1 MSDRMIGRKKAG
13 ISTSSNPSLVSPT
26 TPTLANPT
34 GGFAVTN
41 HVPVQT
47 TTQVG
52 SDFQEAQSASEQL
65 SEPDAIAEK
74 LPGHDI
80 SRISLF
86 SPQAKLSTQ
95 LETTHQPFTPEVV
108 QRKCAACEQEEEEL
122 QRTTDATLI
131 QRDQTSSLPPVPN
144 YQLSPPSL
152 LQPPDPASRYRL
164 GMDMHLQLDPQLQAM
179 AMQYIQQQL
188 DPATVLPAL
197 NQIDLGVLPNQTS
210 PNTLNPFATP
220 TPPPASPVVPA
231 GKGPETPRTAT
242 AGDLLSAI
250 MAVPGID
257 RALTSLQTQ
266 ASDRI
271 SQDWGR
277 LRTGEQ
283 VAVVSTTVL
292 IGAGALAG
300 VLSDP
305 NARQFALDK
314 LNGKTIPV
322 PGLKWLRLEMNT
334 GGDNLMLGMHVD
346 VGRLLP
352 PSLGFG
358 PSSPSAIGRPPQPE
372 IQRFADVPQANSEPS
387 IGQRIQQAA
396 SSGGS
401 SLDKGV
407 QQHLEQSLN
416 TDLSGVKIHTNT
428 EADRLNK
435 SVNAIAFTSGQDIF
449 FSAGSYNP
457 SSSEGQHLIAHEV
470 VHTVQQA
477 NGAVAGTATNAGVSI
492 SDPSDAFEQEAE
504 QVADRV
510 MRKPKEAMPAAGYAN
525 ANQQSQPISL
535 THNFSNISIL
545 AKRQP
550 NDAANLTDDNQQ
562 PAPLNAAN
570 STDNP
575 VNIPQITTEEKVD
588 DTAVSPKIAPKTTP
602 DEANSHA
609 APQAAAEVKPV
620 AKSTPESNKGEA
632 VSGAKDGQT
641 MPSSGDIGTTPPPTP
656 ALDTSSSEGLLQS
669 LANTPASAFSQSLTT
684 AKAASAQIQNQEK
697 ATLETSF
704 PEVDQPTGLPRKA
717 GANKA
722 PSVTL
727 ETGQVPQL
735 KVTGGGNPTQNA
747 DIQHEVAQGPLP
759 GSQVSTAASEPK
771 DDEGG
776 SWWNWLFNRV
786 RNFLGS
792 LPTSDPGLSTSA
804 GPRERV
810 DLSGEADPNQNLQYQ
825 QESDREVSSRKTQ
838 ADAATTADF
847 GENNIFPTVPTQK
860 LRPNYKPTA
869 AQGAKAGSA
878 LNPPAI
884 PDDMRMSL
892 DRDASPLLQGKVNE
906 QLEEHRLN
914 QAAYQKESQQARADG
929 QRRIAEETE
938 QTRLKQEGMR
948 QQARTE
954 VNAERQRWQDEN
966 LKIQEK
972 YASQSDAK
980 RLEIDRQIHEKVQT
994 TEQQADQKFTEAET
1008 KADAARQQAEA
1019 QAAEKKREADNRPRS
1034 WWDRVKGAVS
1044 DVFDGIR
1051 SAVNAIFDGL
1061 RKIVKGIIDA
1071 AKAAVRI
1078 LIDAARSAIVGL
1090 IKGFGEFV
1098 KGLVT
1103 VALFAFP
1110 ETAAKARAWI
1120 DDKVDKSV
1128 EAVNAAA
1135 EALKRA
1141 TDAILDAVGLALDTA
1156 LSVVQASFNLMLD
1169 GLEFLAKLPFEAIE
1183 ALAKLWE
1190 WLKEHSHFLEGAQKL
1205 YDDPNSVIEGI
1216 KAALGEKLAEV
1227 PGQAYA
1233 SIDAEGQKLGG
1244 SAQKHIKGILRHLDK
1259 ALEHL
1264 KNHWWEEV
1272 KKTGWN
1278 LLWPWPA
1285 VWKDLKEIWAQ
1296 IKLGV
1301 ASASKLEISNAID
1314 CYLKMSQLM
1323 NGVLGNLYGWFFIG
1337 SVLIGAIIGAFF
1349 GGAGALPGA
1358 LAGAAFAGE
1367 VGQGLVIA
1375 LVATEGAVIAKSVYD
1390 LSAGENTPQQ
1400 DEEDYSHIA
1409 GSTLTLAITGALM
1422 LIGELA
1428 AKLAK
1433 SIWEGAKNLF
1443 KGGEAPEVKVGGE
1456 VPEVK
1461 GETPE
1466 AKGETPEIKEEPTPT
1481 ESKADTETPKSE
1493 GESQSST
1500 EKQPTEAESST
1511 KVEVDEPSLDGQRE
1525 VQVTE
1530 DGGCRVCASPCDKI
1544 RRKYSEELEQRP
1556 DLEKRINDIEASVD
1570 SKSNKAK
1577 QYREIEQQ
1585 LADLRKANRLADEP
1599 RRLRQEYAEE
1609 LNDPANKVI
1618 KDKNIKERLDAAEK
1632 NTDPVEKQNELT
1644 QIQRDLTE
1652 ARHSGKQGAY
1662 HGPKPDYT
1670 NPGHHDPSSPNFR
1683 GGGSMTTPLPEDAAS
1698 VYKTAIPD
1706 EQGKNWYGQNA
1717 DGEIYRYQPNGGN
1730 DPGVHWNG
1738 RENSPRGLEV
1748 PSYIRKRF
1756 AEINNK

>member
-1 MSDRMIGRKKAG
+1 MSERMVGRKKAG
-13 ISTSSNPSLVSPT
+13 TSTFSNPSLVSPT

-34 GGFAVTN
+34 SGFGVTN
-41 HVPVQT
+41 HAPVQT
-47 TTQVG
+47 ATEVSTE
-52 SDFQEAQSASEQL
+52 FQEAQFTSEQL
-65 SEPDAIAEK
+65 SEPDVIKEK
-74 LPGHDI
+74 PLGHDI

-86 SPQAKLSTQ
+86 RSQATFSTSQ
-95 LETTHQPFTPEVV
+95 LEKTQQPLTPEVV

-122 QRTTDATLI
+122 QRTTDATVI
-131 QRDQTSSLPPVPN
+131 QRDQTSIPPVPN

-152 LQPPDPASRYRL
+152 LQPPDPASRYGL

-197 NQIDLGVLPNQTS
+197 NQIDLGVLSNQTS
-210 PNTLNPFATP
+210 PNTPNPFATP
-220 TPPPASPVVPA
+220 TPPPASPLVPA
-231 GKGPETPRTAT
+231 GAGPETPRTAT

-257 RALTSLQTQ
+257 RAVTSLQTQ

-358 PSSPSAIGRPPQPE
+358 PSSPSAIGGPPQPE
-372 IQRFADVPQANSEPS
+372 IQRVADVPEVNSEPS

-407 QQHLEQSLN
+407 QQELEQSLN

-428 EADRLNK
+428 EADRLNQ

-492 SDPSDAFEQEAE
+492 SDPSDAFEQEAQ

-510 MRKPKEAMPAAGYAN
+510 MRKPKEAN
-525 ANQQSQPISL
+525 ATQQSQPVSL
-535 THNFSNISIL
+535 THNFNKISIL
-545 AKRQP
+545 AKHQP
-550 NDAANLTDDNQQ
+550 NDAANLTDESQQ

-575 VNIPQITTEEKVD
+575 VNIPKIATEEKVN
-588 DTAVSPKIAPKTTP
+588 DTAASPKISPKTTP
-602 DEANSHA
+602 EEANSNA
-609 APQAAAEVKPV
+609 APQAAEVKPV
-620 AKSTPESNKGEA
+620 AKSTSESNKGEA
-632 VSGAKDGQT
+632 VSGAKET
-641 MPSSGDIGTTPPPTP
+641 IPSGGDMGTTPPPTP

-669 LANTPASAFSQSLTT
+669 LANTPASAFSQGLTT

-717 GANKA
+717 GANKLPA
-722 PSVTL
+722 ATL
-727 ETGQVPQL
+727 ETGQVPQP
-735 KVTGGGNPTQNA
+735 KVTGGGNPTQTA
-747 DIQHEVAQGPLP
+747 DTQHEVAQGPLP

-847 GENNIFPTVPTQK
+847 GENNIFPTLPTQK

-869 AQGAKAGSA
+869 AQGAKGGSA

-884 PDDMRMSL
+884 PDDMRMGL
-892 DRDASPLLQGKVNE
+892 DRDASPFLQGKVNE

-914 QAAYQKESQQARADG
+914 QATYQKESQQARADG

-1008 KADAARQQAEA
+1008 KADAERQKAEA

-1098 KGLVT
+1098 KGLVS

-1110 ETAAKARAWI
+1110 EAAAKARAWI

-1128 EAVNAAA
+1128 DAVNAAA

-1156 LSVVQASFNLMLD
+1156 LSVIQASFNLMLD
-1169 GLEFLAKLPFEAIE
+1169 GLEFLAKLPFEAIA

-1244 SAQKHIKGILRHLDK
+1244 SAQKHIKGVLRHLDK

-1433 SIWEGAKNLF
+1433 SIWEGAKGLF

-1456 VPEVK
+1456 VPEAKVDAPEVKGESPEVK

-1466 AKGETPEIKEEPTPT
+1466 AKGETP
-1481 ESKADTETPKSE
+1481 
-1493 GESQSST
+1493 
-1500 EKQPTEAESST
+1500 AESSDRIVAKERT
-1511 KVEVDEPSLDGQRE
+1511 PDGEHEIKVTDDGRVFVCTTCEEVASKYHRE
-1525 VQVTE
+1525 LKQDANSNLAQQLE
-1530 DGGCRVCASPCDKI
+1530 DAIKKTDPQ
-1544 RRKYSEELEQRP
+1544 E
-1556 DLEKRINDIEASVD
+1556 
-1570 SKSNKAK
+1570 KAK
-1577 QYREIEQQ
+1577 LAGEIEQQ
-1585 LADLRKANRLADEP
+1585 LRKKRIDELAKDPVKGDIPATRAEAEAIAQAVDEGFLQGQPRRPNVKAGEPNLDCILEDANGKTIGYADVKTPVDPKIRSLAD
-1599 RRLRQEYAEE
+1599 QV
-1609 LNDPANKVI
+1609 NDVGGKINKYTSDIQVVV
-1618 KDKNIKERLDAAEK
+1618 DLKNIPSADKAAFK
-1632 NTDPVEKQNELT
+1632 ADVLNQVTDKS
-1644 QIQRDLTE
+1644 R
-1652 ARHSGKQGAY
+1652 
-1662 HGPKPDYT
+1662 
-1670 NPGHHDPSSPNFR
+1670 
-1683 GGGSMTTPLPEDAAS
+1683 
-1698 VYKTAIPD
+1698 VYFV
-1706 EQGKNWYGQNA
+1706 
-1717 DGEIYRYQPNGGN
+1717 N
-1730 DPGVHWNG
+1730 D
-1738 RENSPRGLEV
+1738 
-1748 PSYIRKRF
+1748 K
-1756 AEINNK
+1756 

>member
-1 MSDRMIGRKKAG
+1 MSDVYRQATGRKKAG
-13 ISTSSNPSLVSPT
+13 TSTFSNPSLVSPT
-26 TPTLANPT
+26 NPTLANPT

-41 HVPVQT
+41 HAPVPT
-47 TTQVG
+47 ATQV
-52 SDFQEAQSASEQL
+52 SADFQEAQSASEQL
-65 SEPDAIAEK
+65 TEADVIQEK
-74 LPGHDI
+74 PLAHDI

-86 SPQAKLSTQ
+86 RSQAQFSTSQ
-95 LETTHQPFTPEVV
+95 PEKTHEPLTSEIV
-108 QRKCAACEQEEEEL
+108 QRKCAACEEEEEEL
-122 QRTTDATLI
+122 QRTIDTPVI
-131 QRDQTSSLPPVPN
+131 QRDETSSLPPVPN

-152 LQPPDPASRYRL
+152 LQPPDPASRYGL
-164 GMDMHLQLDPQLQAM
+164 GMDMHLQLDPQLQA
-179 AMQYIQQQL
+179 AMQHIQQQL
-188 DPATVLPAL
+188 HPASIRPAL
-197 NQIDLGVLPNQTS
+197 SQINLGVLPDRSS
-210 PNTLNPFATP
+210 PNTPNPFATT
-220 TPPPASPVVPA
+220 TPPPASPLVPA
-231 GKGPETPRTAT
+231 GAGPETPRSAT
-242 AGDLLSAI
+242 TGDLLSAI
-250 MAVPGID
+250 MAVPAID
-257 RALTSLQTQ
+257 SALNSLQTQ
-266 ASDRI
+266 ASERI

-305 NARQFALDK
+305 TTRQFALNQ

-322 PGLKWLRLEMNT
+322 PGLNWLRLEMNT

-352 PSLGFG
+352 SSLGFG
-358 PSSPSAIGRPPQPE
+358 PSSPSAIGGPPQPE
-372 IQRFADVPQANSEPS
+372 PAVPGQRTIQRVVDVPEATSEPS

-407 QQHLEQSLN
+407 QQHLEQSLD
-416 TDLSGVKIHTNT
+416 TDLSGVQIHTNT

-457 SSSEGQHLIAHEV
+457 SSSAGKHLIAHEV

-477 NGAVAGTATNAGVSI
+477 NGAVTGKATNAGISI

-510 MRKPKEAMPAAGYAN
+510 MRMPKEAMPAAGYAN
-525 ANQQSQPISL
+525 ATQQSQPPSL
-535 THNFSNISIL
+535 SHNFSNISIL
-545 AKRQP
+545 AKHQP
-550 NDAANLTDDNQQ
+550 NDAANLTDVSQQ
-562 PAPLNAAN
+562 PVSLNVAN

-575 VNIPQITTEEKVD
+575 VNTKVD
-588 DTAVSPKIAPKTTP
+588 DTAVSPKIPPKTETLSKTTP
-602 DEANSHA
+602 EDTNNA
-609 APQAAAEVKPV
+609 APQAGGAVKPG

-632 VSGAKDGQT
+632 VSGVTGVQS
-641 MPSSGDIGTTPPPTP
+641 MPSSGDMGTTPSPTP
-656 ALDTSSSEGLLQS
+656 ALDTSTSEGLLQS
-669 LANTPASAFSQSLTT
+669 LGNTPASAFSQGLTT
-684 AKAASAQIQNQEK
+684 AKAASAQIQSQEK
-697 ATLETSF
+697 ANLETIF

-717 GANKA
+717 GANKGPA
-722 PSVTL
+722 VTL
-727 ETGQVPQL
+727 ETGQVPQP
-735 KVTGGGNPTQNA
+735 KVAGGGNTTQTA
-747 DIQHEVAQGPLP
+747 DTHHEVAQGPLP
-759 GSQVSTAASEPK
+759 GSKVSTAASEPK

-810 DLSGEADPNQNLQYQ
+810 DLSGEANPNQNLQYQ
-825 QESDREVSSRKTQ
+825 QESDREVTTRKAQ

-847 GENNIFPTVPTQK
+847 GENNIFPTIPTQK
-860 LRPNYKPTA
+860 LRPNYKPTP
-869 AQGAKAGSA
+869 AQGAKGGHA

-884 PDDMRMSL
+884 SDEMRMSL
-892 DRDASPLLQGKVNE
+892 DRDASPLLQEKVNE

-914 QAAYQKESQQARADG
+914 QATYQKQSQQARAEG

-948 QQARTE
+948 QQARTD

-980 RLEIDRQIHEKVQT
+980 RLEIDRQIGEKVQT

-1008 KADAARQQAEA
+1008 QADAARQKAEA

-1044 DVFDGIR
+1044 DVFDSIR

-1098 KGLVT
+1098 KGLVS

-1128 EAVNAAA
+1128 DAVNAAA

-1156 LSVVQASFNLMLD
+1156 LSVVQSSFNLMLD
-1169 GLEFLAKLPFEAIE
+1169 GLEFLAKLPFEAIA

-1190 WLKEHSHFLEGAQKL
+1190 WLKEHSQFLEGAQKL

-1216 KAALGEKLAEV
+1216 KAALGEKIAEV

-1233 SIDAEGQKLGG
+1233 SIEAEGQKLGG
-1244 SAQKHIKGILRHLDK
+1244 SAQKHIKGVLRHLDK

-1264 KNHWWEEV
+1264 KNNWWEEV

-1367 VGQGLVIA
+1367 VGEALVIA

-1390 LSAGENTPQQ
+1390 LSTGENTPQQ

-1433 SIWEGAKNLF
+1433 SIWEGAKGLF
-1443 KGGEAPEVKVGGE
+1443 KGGEAPEVKVGGGE
-1456 VPEVK
+1456 LPEAKVDTPEVK

-1466 AKGETPEIKEEPTPT
+1466 VKGESPEVKGETPEVKGESPESKGDVKSETPESKGEITEPT
-1481 ESKADTETPKSE
+1481 
-1493 GESQSST
+1493 
-1500 EKQPTEAESST
+1500 
-1511 KVEVDEPSLDGQRE
+1511 
-1525 VQVTE
+1525 
-1530 DGGCRVCASPCDKI
+1530 
-1544 RRKYSEELEQRP
+1544 
-1556 DLEKRINDIEASVD
+1556 
-1570 SKSNKAK
+1570 
-1577 QYREIEQQ
+1577 
-1585 LADLRKANRLADEP
+1585 
-1599 RRLRQEYAEE
+1599 
-1609 LNDPANKVI
+1609 
-1618 KDKNIKERLDAAEK
+1618 
-1632 NTDPVEKQNELT
+1632 
-1644 QIQRDLTE
+1644 
-1652 ARHSGKQGAY
+1652 
-1662 HGPKPDYT
+1662 
-1670 NPGHHDPSSPNFR
+1670 
-1683 GGGSMTTPLPEDAAS
+1683 
-1698 VYKTAIPD
+1698 
-1706 EQGKNWYGQNA
+1706 A
-1717 DGEIYRYQPNGGN
+1717 DGEHQLKVAEDGSIIRCSKCQRMRDLYKEVLDQNPEFKEKLKQIETK
-1730 DPGVHWNG
+1730 
-1738 RENSPRGLEV
+1738 ENSLDPKVKEKALKEAAKLEKAIVEEGITKGSQHYFPEKNLTGSGKHGLDWTEGPSRAIDTGNPQGKFGSLEDVHFAVEKGADLGAGSEGFFNLPDGHSSIVYMPDGSIV
-1748 PSYIRKRF
+1748 PANQIFVKVYPSGKIHAYPLP
-1756 AEINNK
+1756 